1 MYQLFTLFVLS
12 LGFSGVLMAFSFLDD
27 KLSIGEILREEAV
40 VSPRFLMIQAI
51 ILGSLTI
58 LKLIFG
64 FPGGI
69 PVIGDILPVLVGGL
83 STLILLTENRAL
95 RAQEA
100 GEELTGLFASVQ
112 NLFLSR
118 RTLVGILVIIVAL
131 IHFILPSAVIL

>member
-1 MYQLFTLFVLS
+1 
-12 LGFSGVLMAFSFLDD
+12 
-27 KLSIGEILREEAV
+27 
-40 VSPRFLMIQAI
+40 MIQAI